1 MLSKHLLL
9 LRERVTNVIFLKAD
23 AEAAMENY
31 MGLKK
36 RKWFIPFKEEKEKL

>member
-1 MLSKHLLL
+1 
-9 LRERVTNVIFLKAD
+9 VIFLKAD

-36 RKWFIPFKEEKEKL
+36 RKWFIPFKEEKEKAVAGKACTL